1 MKIKYYLLLII
12 SLVLLSSP
20 VFSAASIPNTEAKKA
35 SGPVLRVGCIP
46 APPFVI
52 IEEDNHISG
61 IAVRIWEKIAAKLH
75 LDYNLIP
82 LSINIDQEVAALADH
97 KMDVLIGPIAPSY
110 LRTKLAD
117 FTQPYFIS
125 SIAVV
130 LKKGSNFWFLI
141 YESVKKIVGPIFL
154 GFLLFLALY
163 INLFW
168 FFEYKQKTHLP
179 KTYWAGVAH
188 MFWVSVLRI
197 RVEMP
202 MSAGGRILH
211 FIWIAFGAVLLS
223 TLFST
228 MTSSM
233 TLAKDAGH
241 PINSIDD
248 LSKLRLVAIQGTYPE
263 SVAKANEFIVDIV
276 PTRKDG
282 INKLLNN
289 EADGLLD
296 YQYVASYYIKQK
308 HLAKQLTISP
318 FPLKNDFYSFALPY
332 NSTLREKLNLEIS
345 QLYDSDIL
353 RKICRNFLP
362 RKDSVHCN

>member
-1 MKIKYYLLLII
+1 M
-12 SLVLLSSP
+12 SLVLLSSTG
-20 VFSAASIPNTEAKKA
+20 FAKTSIKNTDNQPA

-52 IEEDNHISG
+52 IEENNHITG
-61 IAVRIWEKIAAKLH
+61 IAVHIWEKIAQKL
-75 LDYNLIP
+75 NLSYALTP
-82 LSINIDQEVAALADH
+82 VSIDINQEVDALAKH

-110 LRTKLAD
+110 VRTKLAD

-125 SIAVV
+125 SVAIVI
-130 LKKGSNFWFLI
+130 KKGSNFWLLI
-141 YESVKKIVGPIFL
+141 YDSMKKIVGPVFL
-154 GFLLFLALY
+154 GFLLFLAVY

-188 MFWVSVLRI
+188 MFWVSVLRL

-223 TLFST
+223 TIFST

-233 TLAKDAGH
+233 TLAKNAGH

-248 LSKLRLVAIQGTYPE
+248 LSKLRLVAIQGTYPV
-263 SVAKANEFIVDIV
+263 SVAEANELIIDIV
-276 PTRKDG
+276 STRKEGMD
-282 INKLLNN
+282 KLLNN

-296 YQYVASYYIKQK
+296 YQYVASYYIKQA
-308 HLAKQLTISP
+308 HLLEKLTISS
-318 FPLKNDFYSFALPY
+318 FPLKNDLYSFALPY
-332 NSTLREKLNLEIS
+332 NSTLRETLNLEIS
-345 QLYDSDIL
+345 KLYDSDML
-353 RKICRNFLP
+353 RKVCRNFLQK
-362 RKDSVHCN
+362 KDSEHCN